1 MSKWIV
7 VLLSSA
13 FILAGCDEK
22 PKSVDWYMEHPTEL
36 KGVFEACKAS
46 GDDTQNCRNAKDAIF
61 RIKQRDAKIPTFG
74 DLSKDENP
82 ANDLNK

>member
-7 VLLSSA
+7 VLLSGS

-36 KGVFEACKAS
+36 KKVFVDCKAS
-46 GDDTQNCRNAKDAIF
+46 GDDTQNCRNAKSATF
-61 RIKQRDAKIPTFG
+61 RLKQRDAKIPTFG
-74 DLSKDENP
+74 DLSKDEKSV
-82 ANDLNK
+82 ADLNK